1 MTALVGAHLADSAA
15 DDAGAAYVFR
25 ASGAAW
31 VQEAKLV
38 ASDAEEDDYFG
49 FSVDIS
55 ETTAL
60 VGAYSY
66 DDAFESHSYNVG
78 AAYVFELSNGRWNQQ
93 ARLNAPY
100 LSVHEWFGIRWL
112 WPTTVLLL
120 VRHGPQQQGKVLDP
134 RIYSSDWVKSGRSAS
149 RYCRPIARTTTGL
162 ALPLR

>member
-100 LSVHEWFGIRWL
+100 LSVHEWFG
-112 WPTTVLLL
+112 
-120 VRHGPQQQGKVLDP
+120 
-134 RIYSSDWVKSGRSAS
+134 YSVALANDSLIVGAPWA
-149 RYCRPIARTTTGL
+149 TTTGQGPGSAYIFQRL
-162 ALPLR
+162 GQEWSFREQILDISET